1 MWFNQVIELGTET
14 QTITLG
20 EVIKTY
26 AWRSVYADPL
36 GDGRRETNSGEST
49 GMKPDLKFAIRAF
62 EYDNEPAVRIGTKTY
77 TVIRSDSVGDVAY
90 LYLSR
95 VVE

>member
-1 MWFNQVIELGTET
+1 MWFNEVIELGTET
-14 QTITLG
+14 TTVTYG
-20 EVIKTY
+20 EPIKTY
-26 AWRSVYADPL
+26 TWRKVFADPQ

-49 GMKPDLKFAIRAF
+49 GFKPDLKFVIRAF
-62 EYDNEPAVRIGTKTY
+62 EYDGELSVRYNSKTY
-77 TVIRSDSVGDVAY
+77 TVVRADTMGDNTY